1 MGRVGSARL
10 EVSKFK
16 PIDPSTEYGIAVYYE
31 CGVTIPVIMEK
42 FNVSRPSVY
51 RVIKRLGIEKDRR
64 V

>member
-1 MGRVGSARL
+1 M
-10 EVSKFK
+10 SKFK